1 MSLSNTEN
9 KITYSPSTAT
19 TSFSYPY
26 AFFDDSTIDTPNG
39 KVGDIKVTLLL
50 TSTSTPTA
58 LVPTASDSPSAGE
71 FNVRSTNGDPAQ
83 GAVITTGTSY
93 TSGATISIERE
104 VKLTQDYD
112 LQEGATIDPTA
123 LNKAFDRVVAQN
135 QQQQED
141 IAQAITFP
149 DSDSGITYNITDSAA
164 NRAGKVIG
172 FDANGNV
179 TPLAVSSVTT
189 GSGTTLAGGN
199 GITVNGGTVSVNNDS
214 DHIGFDGSGKLKV
227 VTDGITATEIATD
240 AVETAKIKDDAVT
253 PAKISS
259 VTGTD
264 ANIVTGTAGTN
275 GNLLKWDANGDA
287 IDSGFNVTDNDNLGT
302 SDTTLATQGNIKAYV
317 NSLIPRCIVLD
328 GSGAVTVGGQTGV
341 SGVDDIS
348 SGAISNN
355 YLDYFIKTTGSGAI
369 DMMYNASS
377 APSNGQ
383 ILTVPLSGLTSTKQ
397 TIVSTNIIGMWVRP
411 QLQVDAHDE
420 TGIIDLLNPQVK
432 IEYYMP
438 RGQNDV
444 STLNDTNYRYDAIGW
459 RRESEG
465 GQLSNI
471 NSMVYI
477 PVNARSG
484 GQPSVQFRFGMKVKS
499 GSLTM
504 RAGLTLHAVNVVG
517 LTT

>member
-141 IAQAITFP
+141 IAKAITFP

-214 DHIGFDGSGKLKV
+214 DHLGFDGSGKLKV
-227 VTDGITATEIATD
+227 VTDGITATEIAND

-275 GNLLKWDANGDA
+275 SNLLKWDANGDA
-287 IDSGFNVTDNDNLGT
+287 IDSGFNITDNDSLGD
-302 SDTTLATQGNIKAYV
+302 SDTTLATQGNIKAFA

-328 GSGAVTVGGQTGV
+328 GSGSVTVGGQTGV
-341 SGVDDIS
+341 SGVTDIS
-348 SGAISNN
+348 SSAISSGN
-355 YLDYFIKTTGSGAI
+355 YVDYAIQTSGSGAI
-369 DMMYNASS
+369 DMLVSTS
-377 APSNGQ
+377 ASNGQ
-383 ILTVPLSGLTSTKQ
+383 ILTVPLSGLTSSVE
-397 TIVSTNIIGMWVRP
+397 TIVSSNIIGMWVRP

-420 TGIIDLLNPQVK
+420 TGIIDANNPQVK

-438 RGQNDV
+438 RGQDNV

-471 NSMVYI
+471 NAMVYI

-484 GQPSVQFRFGMKVKS
+484 GQPSVQFRFQLKVKA
-499 GSLTM
+499 GSNPF
-504 RAGLTLHAVNVVG
+504 RAGITLHAVNVVG